1 LLGSVGI
8 YPYRCSA
15 CKKRFMK
22 LKDPSQARRRSIWSD
37 PPVWLSAILWG
48 LVAIFIALVIV
59 AVVAYRAGTS

>member
-1 LLGSVGI
+1 
-8 YPYRCSA
+8 
-15 CKKRFMK
+15 MK